1 VKKLALEYWIPIVIW
16 LFSMYL
22 FSTDM
27 MSSSET
33 SRFIVPFLKFF
44 LRGVSPEGID
54 FWHAV
59 IRKLAHVTEYFI
71 LAILVYRALKF
82 DGFGPVGGRLRT
94 IVFVVLAAL
103 FDEFHQSFVA
113 SRTATIVDVGYDCLG
128 GVWALW
134 VIAFYEFRRLRPYS
148 LL

>member
-1 VKKLALEYWIPIVIW
+1 
-16 LFSMYL
+16 MYL

-33 SRFIVPFLKFF
+33 SRFIVPLLKF
-44 LRGVSPEGID
+44 LMPGVSEGWIE

-71 LAILVYRALKF
+71 LAILIYRALKF
-82 DGFGPVGGRLRT
+82 DGLGPVDGRLRT

-103 FDEFHQSFVA
+103 FDELHQSFVA
-113 SRTATIVDVGYDCLG
+113 SRTATIIDVGYDCLG
-128 GVWALW
+128 GVSALL
-134 VIAFYEFRRLRPYS
+134 VIAFYEFRPLRPYS
-148 LL
+148 FL